1 MSFNQQSYILFIQ
14 PYRIT
19 VKRYIM
25 YEIEID
31 TLDISLYKRY
41 MAGKI
46 TLWDVALELNKC
58 GWTTFVDK
66 DYAAKMIASI
76 DLARK

>member
-1 MSFNQQSYILFIQ
+1 
-14 PYRIT
+14 
-19 VKRYIM
+19 M

-31 TLDISLYKRY
+31 SLDISLYKRY

-76 DLARK
+76 DLEEYYEKLERVSQLSSNAVVRR

>member
-1 MSFNQQSYILFIQ
+1 
-14 PYRIT
+14 
-19 VKRYIM
+19 
-25 YEIEID
+25 
-31 TLDISLYKRY
+31 

-76 DLARK
+76 DLEEYYEKLERVSQLSSNAVVRR

>member
-1 MSFNQQSYILFIQ
+1 
-14 PYRIT
+14 
-19 VKRYIM
+19 M
-25 YEIEID
+25 YETEID

-66 DYAAKMIASI
+66 DYAAKLIASI
-76 DLARK
+76 ELARK

>member
-1 MSFNQQSYILFIQ
+1 
-14 PYRIT
+14 
-19 VKRYIM
+19 M

-76 DLARK
+76 DLVRK